1 MLTLGTAISLDYQNI
16 RAWAESKNIY
26 DIGEEELERYNRDKT
41 IKLGRDIMNETEKRL
56 RKAGIIKWHIH
67 K

>member
-26 DIGEEELERYNRDKT
+26 DIGEEELERYNRDKS

-56 RKAGIIKWHIH
+56 RKAGIIK
-67 K
+67 